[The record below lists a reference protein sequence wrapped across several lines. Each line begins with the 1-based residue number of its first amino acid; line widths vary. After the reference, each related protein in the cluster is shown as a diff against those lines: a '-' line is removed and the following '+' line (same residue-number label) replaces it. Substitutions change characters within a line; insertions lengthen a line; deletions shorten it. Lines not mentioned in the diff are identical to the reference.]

1 MSENLRI
8 GVIGLGMMGR
18 NHVRVAGEVDGVDLV
33 GVADPM
39 GDRSGS
45 AGVTPVFSAP
55 EELLGHGIDMAIVAA
70 PTGDHERLGLMLAD
84 AGVHTMI
91 EKPLAVTTEAARA
104 VARAFEAKGLVG

>member
-1 MSENLRI
+1 MSKILRI

-18 NHVRVAGEVDGVDLV
+18 NHVRVARETEGVELV

-39 GDRSGS
+39 GDRFDV
-45 AGVTPVFSAP
+45 AGPLPVFSTP
-55 EELLGHGIDMAIVAA
+55 EELLSHGIDMAIVAA

-91 EKPLAVTTEAARA
+91 EKPLR
-104 VARAFEAKGLVG
+104 